1 MTSEHY
7 FDWAATSPEDSEIL
21 HEALDIA
28 IKCFGNPSSTHAAGK
43 EARAVFEEA
52 RKRAAKAIG
61 VKPEQVFFTSGG
73 TESDH
78 IPLLSVLTSPQ
89 AEAKNAKKGRI
100 ILSAIEHPALR
111 EQCRALEHLGFEVVQ
126 VFPDKNG
133 FISAESVLEK
143 LTPDTLFVT
152 VMAVNN
158 ETGCVQPIYEIAD
171 ALTKASNGKK
181 RPHFHVDC
189 VQAAGKI
196 PLNLG
201 YKGIDSAALSSHKIC
216 GPRGIG
222 LLYLARQIKPFLVGG
237 GQEGGVRSGTENL
250 FGAVAFSKCLEKYF
264 INAELRIKNEELSES
279 KTGENLGV
287 PLSGRALRGSADASF
302 LQAEAKQ
309 GSENKLAR
317 TANAAAPIPNAS
329 ETKQAAAVVELDANA
344 YKRFLLQKNWTND
357 FISKLSSLKNCV
369 LVPEIRANL
378 DDEVQSRF
386 SPWVLQAAFKGIPGN
401 VMLRALDAKGFYIST
416 GSACS
421 SKKQS
426 RPILAAMNASRD
438 IQDSAVRF
446 SFGPLTT
453 QKAMDELFDAVK
465 EIYNT
470 FNN

>member
-21 HEALDIA
+21 HEALDVA
-28 IKCFGNPSSTHAAGK
+28 IKCFGNPSSTHAVGK

-111 EQCRALEHLGFEVVQ
+111 EQCHALEHLGFEVVQ

-133 FISAESVLEK
+133 FISAESVVEK

-250 FGAVAFSKCLEKYF
+250 FGAVAFSKCLEKYY
-264 INAELRIKNEELSES
+264 INDTEKS
-279 KTGENLGV
+279 
-287 PLSGRALRGSADASF
+287 SAY
-302 LQAEAKQ
+302 E
-309 GSENKLAR
+309 
-317 TANAAAPIPNAS
+317 
-329 ETKQAAAVVELDANA
+329 
-344 YKRFLLQKNWTND
+344 RFLLQKKWTND
-357 FISKLSSLKNCV
+357 FISNLSSLKNCV

-386 SPWVLQAAFKGIPGN
+386 SPWVLQAAFRGIPGN